1 MADLQSLLGGQP
13 PGAVAGMH
21 VTVGP
26 AGGDGEAQHRLSASW
41 ARAPVIVRLVG
52 FSPSSLEVGA
62 AGAGQPHND
71 GRPERRIR

>member
-1 MADLQSLLGGQP
+1 
-13 PGAVAGMH
+13 V
-21 VTVGP
+21 VT
-26 AGGDGEAQHRLSASW
+26 AKRSTASSLSASW